1 MVGMNLAV
9 YEPPKQMR
17 AVLLYWRLPEEW
29 AEVLHGWVRAKPP
42 SNPIPFF
49 THLIPLPLAYAVST
63 SALFRGGC
71 FVVSAGDENRTA
83 EHDTDV
89 LRDFESARAVGALGD
104 S

>member
-29 AEVLHGWVRAKPP
+29 AEVLHEWVRAKPP
-42 SNPIPFF
+42 SNPNSVFHTLNLSRWLTRFLRPPF
-49 THLIPLPLAYAVST
+49 SRW
-63 SALFRGGC
+63 LFV
-71 FVVSAGDENRTA
+71 VVSAGDENRTA

>member
-29 AEVLHGWVRAKPP
+29 AEVLHEWVRAKPP
-42 SNPIPFF
+42 SNPNSVFHTLNPSPVGLRGFYVRSF
-49 THLIPLPLAYAVST
+49 SRW
-63 SALFRGGC
+63 LFCCLCR
-71 FVVSAGDENRTA
+71 R
-83 EHDTDV
+83 
-89 LRDFESARAVGALGD
+89 RKQD